1 MRIGIMQGRLVP
13 PVDDRIQAFPRGS
26 WAEEF
31 PRVAAAQ
38 LNSIEWIYDC
48 YGEDVN
54 PLCTDKGIIHLKEL
68 STQYDVAIRSLCA
81 DYFMDKPLVRA
92 TRGELAERLAKLEWL
107 LGQCHKMG
115 IRRVVLPFVDQSA
128 ITTSAEGKGVI
139 EALQR
144 VLPTAEHLGVELH
157 LETSLNPEAFRTFLA
172 QISHPYLK
180 VNYDSGNSAS
190 LGYHPRDEFAAYGE
204 RIGSVHIK
212 DRQHGG
218 GTVPLGTGD
227 TDFQAV
233 FSGLKKLGYTGD
245 FVLQA
250 ARGVPGDEVAWAKQN
265 RAFVERHWLGASR

>member
-1 MRIGIMQGRLVP
+1 MRIGAMQGRLVP
-13 PVDDRIQAFPRGS
+13 PVDDRFQAFPRGN

-31 PRVAAAQ
+31 PRAAAAQ
-38 LNSIEWIYDC
+38 LDSIEWIYDC

-54 PLCTDKGIIHLKEL
+54 PLCTDEGCVHLKAL
-68 STQYDVAIRSLCA
+68 STQYGVAIRSLCA
-81 DYFMDKPLVRA
+81 DYFMDEPLVRA
-92 TRGELAERLAKLEWL
+92 TRGELAERLGKLEWL
-107 LGQCHKMG
+107 LGQCHKLG
-115 IRRVVLPFVDQSA
+115 IERVVLPFVDQSA
-128 ITTSAEGKGVI
+128 ITTSAEAKDVI

-157 LETSLNPEAFRTFLA
+157 LETSLNPEAFRAFLA
-172 QISHPYLK
+172 QIPHPCLK

-212 DRQHGG
+212 DRQRDG

-233 FSGLKKLGYTGD
+233 FRGLKKLGYTGD
-245 FVLQA
+245 FILQA
-250 ARGVPGDEVAWAKQN
+250 ARGTPGDEIAWAKQN
-265 RAFVERHWLGASR
+265 RAFVERHWLETCG